1 MVEVSTEPIHIK
13 TSEIIASKGE
23 APWYERL
30 FVDGR
35 NAAGLICDPPEKTG
49 RACSPPSCWA
59 YWA

>member
-13 TSEIIASKGE
+13 TGEIIASKGE

-35 NAAGLICDPPEKTG
+35 NAAGLICDPPGKSNDDHYHPTSTSSG
-49 RACSPPSCWA
+49 
-59 YWA
+59 